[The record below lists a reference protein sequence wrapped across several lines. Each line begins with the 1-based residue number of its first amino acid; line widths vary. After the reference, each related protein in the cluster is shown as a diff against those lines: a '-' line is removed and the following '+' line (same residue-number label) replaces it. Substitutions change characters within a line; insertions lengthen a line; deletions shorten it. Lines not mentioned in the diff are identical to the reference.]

1 MYFNLSMFTSSWQK
15 NLVVNYFLIFFT
27 DLIAV
32 WLHINSIKSNRIT
45 NLLPPSHRSLR
56 NLRCIMTLHPSPRL
70 RGFPSPN
77 YSQWRIHRK
86 SLHRMLSSRL
96 NRHLMRDISIRT
108 LYLLWHPRQV
118 RSKAEHQS
126 WKMLGGRETRG
137 RNFSSP
143 LWVKLR
149 ALQWKLRFWRAWNWN
164 SNDLFPTNSS
174 FKSGAW
180 EEKLAKFQP
189 RVSICHTI
197 AYIHSCCLWERQPRR
212 KQIKRHCLLKYKR
225 EQKIPPIKRITILS
239 NYNMA

>member
-1 MYFNLSMFTSSWQK
+1 MGHVARYLLSRTGFNRNSLQGSKKIQPLSTQSIYLLLNNSFVRSFNQSNNVLSINIIHSFMYFNLSMFTSSWQK
-15 NLVVNYFLIFFT
+15 NLVVNFFLIFFT

-108 LYLLWHPRQV
+108 L
-118 RSKAEHQS
+118 
-126 WKMLGGRETRG
+126 
-137 RNFSSP
+137 
-143 LWVKLR
+143 
-149 ALQWKLRFWRAWNWN
+149 
-164 SNDLFPTNSS
+164 
-174 FKSGAW
+174 
-180 EEKLAKFQP
+180 
-189 RVSICHTI
+189 
-197 AYIHSCCLWERQPRR
+197 
-212 KQIKRHCLLKYKR
+212 
-225 EQKIPPIKRITILS
+225 
-239 NYNMA
+239 